1 MGLTAHDNNV
11 PYDISFPYDVQGTV
25 CTSSH
30 CKLFIHCLSHG
41 IVHRLERMSKEN
53 SELRL
58 LLEKEGQNKNEL
70 NVENC
75 MSNTSKEVSF
85 SYLIITTSNTFH
97 SLILSVESACISSL
111 SLSIDVIFHSPYYVH
126 SQEVRC
132 CLVPCFECVFL
143 LKVHVFLLFLYPL
156 T

>member
-1 MGLTAHDNNV
+1 MRLTAHDDKV
-11 PYDISFPYDVQGTV
+11 SYDISFPYDIQGTV

-30 CKLFIHCLSHG
+30 CKLFTHCLSHA

-58 LLEKEGQNKNEL
+58 LLEKEGLNESEPT
-70 NVENC
+70 VENRI
-75 MSNTSKEVSF
+75 STKSKDDSQGVS
-85 SYLIITTSNTFH
+85 
-97 SLILSVESACISSL
+97 
-111 SLSIDVIFHSPYYVH
+111 
-126 SQEVRC
+126 C

-143 LKVHVFLLFLYPL
+143 LKVHVFLVFLYPDSIDVIFHSPYYVHSQEVSCCLVPCFKHVFLFKVHVFLLFLYPL